1 MWNCGSKDEYLH
13 NIGLHN
19 AYKNCDLKMV
29 KLLLLNGAKKEKYN
43 LYCDIP
49 EELASECED
58 PKKQEDKAAIIELLK
73 D

>member
-1 MWNCGSKDEYLH
+1 
-13 NIGLHN
+13 
-19 AYKNCDLKMV
+19 MV